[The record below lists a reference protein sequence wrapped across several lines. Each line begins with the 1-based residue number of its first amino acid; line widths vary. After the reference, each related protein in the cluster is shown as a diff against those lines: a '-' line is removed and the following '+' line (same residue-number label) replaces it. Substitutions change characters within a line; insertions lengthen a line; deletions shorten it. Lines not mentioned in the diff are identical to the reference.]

1 MGTDCKIDKMIGE
14 YIECYGRDKFS
25 DVISQDERLEVAYY
39 LSELPNGLLGWYPF
53 QKDGNV
59 LQIGSWFGA
68 FTEMLCSRCRTVTIV
83 EADSYRAARTGTR
96 LRGIPNLEIR
106 EESILDYCR
115 ECSEKYDY
123 IIFAVDENIDRFP
136 DADSYGRVVSA
147 VKPILAQEGKLFMI
161 LPNRFGIKYFCGEP
175 DPATKVRFDGM
186 TENNSGL
193 YRFDRQELLE
203 FIDGFRFPFVK
214 MYYPMPD
221 HHHTQMI
228 YTDEYRPGPEIR
240 ERLHIYVAHKA
251 DRLLDE
257 WPLVGR
263 FAKNGVLHFFCNTFF
278 LEMGNTPCSQVVYSA
293 ISAERDKTRA
303 FATNIM
309 RNGTVEKLPL
319 YQEGSEGIQQLMKN
333 TRELSRRGIP
343 TLEMKEKDGRA
354 VMRYVKEPSFSSY
367 LREVVK
373 SDRDVFLG
381 GLDKLRDSILQSAE
395 HVPPERNVMLE
406 LAPDE
411 DWGVILEKAY
421 LEMIPVNS
429 FWSEGEILFYDQ
441 EFTKENCPADYVMF
455 RALKDIYHLSPEINV
470 MLPLDAMKERYGLTA
485 TWEYFAQEE
494 ERFQTELR
502 RRNVYSGFFHW
513 LRYLFDVVAKNRR
526 MLEKGEG
533 EREYFNPFSELD
545 SRRIILFGAGKIME
559 YYFYKYGRDFPPAFI
574 VDNNPGKWGSRIGNF
589 EIKSPETIA
598 RLMPGTY
605 RVIIAVKDFEPIVS
619 QLENMGI
626 GSDSYRIF
634 NAEIDPLLED
644 RLSTPMT
651 DGKYDD
657 GYVAGKFDK
666 FGMDD
671 LKLFEY
677 CKGHSWCLTVGV
689 YTDEWIRAAENR
701 EPSVPFKERLEI
713 VRQCKYVDRAVP
725 VGVDS
730 LNEIQMW
737 RKLKF
742 GCLFLPM
749 EDREVPDTIWLQ
761 RKLCTL
767 GAEVEFFPEF
777 TE

>member
-1 MGTDCKIDKMIGE
+1 MKPVCEMDQVIGE
-14 YIECYGRDKFS
+14 YIENHEKNEFS
-25 DVISQDERLEVAYY
+25 DILSKDERLEAAFY
-39 LSELPNGLLGWYPF
+39 LSELPNGLFGWYPF
-53 QKDGNV
+53 EKSGKV

-68 FTEMLCSRCRTVTIV
+68 FTEMLCSRCQTVTVV
-83 EADSYRAARTGTR
+83 EPDPYRAHMTGKR
-96 LRGIPNLEIR
+96 LREFVDLKIVQRNIAE
-106 EESILDYCR
+106 YCG
-115 ECSEKYDY
+115 ECNEKYNY
-123 IIFAVDENIDRFP
+123 VIFAVDEKFDIIP
-136 DADSYGRVVSA
+136 DVNAYKEILTAAKSVLDKDGR
-147 VKPILAQEGKLFMI
+147 ILAAM
-161 LPNRFGIKYFCGEP
+161 PNRFGIKYFCGEP
-175 DPATKVRFDGM
+175 DPNTKVQFDGM

-193 YRFDRQELLE
+193 YRFDRQELLSFVSSME
-203 FIDGFRFPFVK
+203 FPYAKI
-214 MYYPMPD
+214 YYPVPD

-228 YTDEYRPGPEIR
+228 YTDDYPPGPDMR
-240 ERLHIYVAHKA
+240 ERLHTYVSHKTS
-251 DRLLDE
+251 RLLDE
-257 WPLVGR
+257 WPLVER
-263 FAKNGVLHFFCNTFF
+263 LTKNGVMHFFSNSF
-278 LEMGNTPCSQVVYSA
+278 LVEMGNGPCSEVVYSS
-293 ISAERDKTRA
+293 ISAERARTRA

-309 RNGTVEKLPL
+309 KNKVVEKIPL
-319 YQEGSEGIQQLMKN
+319 YDEGRAGIRQLLHN
-333 TRELSRRGIP
+333 TCKLAERGISV
-343 TLEMKEKDGRA
+343 LKIEEKEGRA
-354 VMRYVKEPSFSSY
+354 VMPYIDYQSFSKH
-367 LREVVK
+367 LQEIVQEDTELFVECM
-373 SDRDVFLG
+373 DR
-381 GLDKLRDSILQSAE
+381 LRDDILRSSR
-395 HVPPERNVMLE
+395 HVPPKKNVFLE
-406 LAPDE
+406 QAPDV
-411 DWGVILEKAY
+411 DWGVILEQAY

-429 FWSEGEILFYDQ
+429 FWDEGEILFYDQ
-441 EFTKENCPADYVMF
+441 EFTKENCPANYVMF

-533 EREYFNPFSELD
+533 EREYFNLFSELD

-701 EPSVPFKERLEI
+701 EPSIPFKERLEI

-742 GCLFLPM
+742 GCLFLRM

-761 RKLCTL
+761 RKLRTL